1 MADLEDRYGSHRHCP
16 TGSAVVSDAGEPA
29 GTHRDPCR
37 GAGLERRRAVRRT
50 LLLADAHRNAL
61 DLARRM
67 VPDGRPSRR
76 SRPGSTAILSTAAA
90 SVAIGTVGAWLDEHP
105 DAVDL
110 VTFVLFS
117 GDALAAFDQALA
129 RA

>member
-1 MADLEDRYGSHRHCP
+1 MTFPAIS
-16 TGSAVVSDAGEPA
+16 TGIYSYPVDS
-29 GTHRDPCR
+29 
-37 GAGLERRRAVRRT
+37 
-50 LLLADAHRNAL
+50 
-61 DLARRM
+61 
-67 VPDGRPSRR
+67 
-76 SRPGSTAILSTAAA
+76 AA